1 MSMPSASTISSDP
14 KSIAKTDQVKSED
27 QSQIAQGI
35 SPPQILK
42 ILGYSKKF
50 IMRIINSF

>member
-14 KSIAKTDQVKSED
+14 RSIAKTDQVKSED

-35 SPPQILK
+35 SPLQILK
-42 ILGYSKKF
+42 ILKYS
-50 IMRIINSF
+50 